1 MKSSLIIGFISG
13 FAIILMIVFTKEDIS
28 FFLNLS
34 AFGITVGGTLASIL
48 IYFSYNDINCGLQS
62 FINIFRNKDYSA
74 KNILNTIIDLNKKAH
89 KEGIGNI
96 TNHES
101 ARKIP
106 FLYEGLQLV
115 ADNTNPEL
123 IREILLKNT
132 RAISR
137 RNNIGENVFYVA
149 GSIAPM
155 FGMMGTVIGLIAM
168 LNRIKDPAAIPAAM
182 GLALVTTLYGLILSA
197 LVLKPISGK
206 IRVMNQKNTRL
217 RLLVLEGVLAIQRGD
232 NSKIMEE
239 RLKGFLD

>member
-13 FAIILMIVFTKEDIS
+13 FAIILMVVFTKEDIS
-28 FFLNLS
+28 FFLNFS
-34 AFGITVGGTLASIL
+34 AFGITVGGTLAAIL
-48 IYFSYNDINCGLQS
+48 IYFSYNDLNCGLQS

-74 KNILNTIIDLNKKAH
+74 KNILNTIIDLNKIAH
-89 KEGIGNI
+89 KEGFGNI

-101 ARKIP
+101 VRKIP

-197 LVLKPISGK
+197 LILKPISGK